1 MAEDKEKKLKEEL
14 EALRQTAKLEGETLG
29 PAQQRLNI
37 AKELVVFAKQHQA
50 LLNKSSDILRNKR
63 DIENDIVDNS
73 KTSQYRQK
81 LLTKL
86 NELYERL

>member
-1 MAEDKEKKLKEEL
+1 MNIDKYTIIQCEDL
-14 EALRQTAKLEGETLG
+14 
-29 PAQQRLNI
+29 
-37 AKELVVFAKQHQA
+37 ELVKEAFE
-50 LLNKSSDILRNKR
+50 ILIE
-63 DIENDIVDNS
+63 DIENDLVDNS

>member
-1 MAEDKEKKLKEEL
+1 MKEKNIKSGEIIILSKDDDL
-14 EALRQTAKLEGETLG
+14 PIIKEALE
-29 PAQQRLNI
+29 
-37 AKELVVFAKQHQA
+37 
-50 LLNKSSDILRNKR
+50 ILIE
-63 DIENDIVDNS
+63 DIENDLVDNT

>member
-1 MAEDKEKKLKEEL
+1 MNIDKYKIIQCEDLEL
-14 EALRQTAKLEGETLG
+14 VKEAL
-29 PAQQRLNI
+29 
-37 AKELVVFAKQHQA
+37 
-50 LLNKSSDILRNKR
+50 DILIE
-63 DIENDIVDNS
+63 DIENDLVDNS

>member
-1 MAEDKEKKLKEEL
+1 MIKISKDDALL
-14 EALRQTAKLEGETLG
+14 IIEALE
-29 PAQQRLNI
+29 
-37 AKELVVFAKQHQA
+37 
-50 LLNKSSDILRNKR
+50 ILIE
-63 DIENDIVDNS
+63 DIENDLVDNS

>member
-1 MAEDKEKKLKEEL
+1 MRAITIGLKDV
-14 EALRQTAKLEGETLG
+14 
-29 PAQQRLNI
+29 
-37 AKELVVFAKQHQA
+37 ELVKEAFE
-50 LLNKSSDILRNKR
+50 ILIE

>member
-1 MAEDKEKKLKEEL
+1 MENNKELL
-14 EALRQTAKLEGETLG
+14 EATVKGLQEKVEQLTKDL
-29 PAQQRLNI
+29 
-37 AKELVVFAKQHQA
+37 ELVKEAFE
-50 LLNKSSDILRNKR
+50 ILIE
-63 DIENDIVDNS
+63 DIENDLVDNS

>member
-1 MAEDKEKKLKEEL
+1 MKEKNIKSGEIIILSKDDDL
-14 EALRQTAKLEGETLG
+14 PIIKEALE
-29 PAQQRLNI
+29 
-37 AKELVVFAKQHQA
+37 
-50 LLNKSSDILRNKR
+50 ILIE
-63 DIENDIVDNS
+63 DIENDLVDNS

>member
-1 MAEDKEKKLKEEL
+1 MNIDKYMLMQKEDL
-14 EALRQTAKLEGETLG
+14 
-29 PAQQRLNI
+29 
-37 AKELVVFAKQHQA
+37 ELVKEAFE
-50 LLNKSSDILRNKR
+50 ILIE

>member
-1 MAEDKEKKLKEEL
+1 MNMKEKKIKSGEVVILSKDDDL
-14 EALRQTAKLEGETLG
+14 PIIMEALE
-29 PAQQRLNI
+29 
-37 AKELVVFAKQHQA
+37 
-50 LLNKSSDILRNKR
+50 ILIE
-63 DIENDIVDNS
+63 DIENDLIDNS